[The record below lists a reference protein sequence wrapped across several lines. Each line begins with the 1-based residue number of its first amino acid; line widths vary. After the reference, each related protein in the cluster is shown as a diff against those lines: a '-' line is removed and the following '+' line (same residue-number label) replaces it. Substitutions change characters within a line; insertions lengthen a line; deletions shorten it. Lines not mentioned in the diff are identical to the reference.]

1 MLRRTMMTCA
11 VFCLASQAVII
22 DRIAIVIGNHIVKDS
37 DIERDIRITSFLNN
51 EQPDFS
57 LASRK
62 KAASRLVDQ
71 QIIRDEIE
79 LGEYSVA
86 PASEAE
92 AMLAQI
98 KRERYPTAARYRQAL
113 THYGID
119 DAELKSALMWQTTV
133 LRFIDSRFRPGV
145 LVTDADIQS
154 YYAAHQAEL
163 KREHPGAADANAM
176 RSDIEDIIAGRRVNQ
191 QFYAWLDEQRKQA
204 RVEYR
209 EESLQ

>member
-1 MLRRTMMTCA
+1 MTMWA
-11 VFCLASQAVII
+11 VFCLAAQAVII
-22 DRIAIVIGNHIVKDS
+22 DRIAIVVGNHIVKDS

-51 EQPDFS
+51 EQLDFS
-57 LASRK
+57 LPSRK
-62 KAASRLVDQ
+62 KAASRLIDQ

-79 LGEYSVA
+79 SGEYSVA
-86 PASEAE
+86 PASEAD

-98 KRERYPTAARYRQAL
+98 KRERYPTAERYRQAL
-113 THYGID
+113 AHYGID
-119 DAELKSALMWQTTV
+119 DADLKNALMWQTTV

-154 YYAAHQAEL
+154 YYTAHQAEL
-163 KREHPGAADANAM
+163 RREYPNAADANAM
-176 RSDIEDIIAGRRVNQ
+176 RPDIEDIIAGERVNQ
-191 QFYAWLDEQRKQA
+191 QFYAWLEEQRKQV

>member
-1 MLRRTMMTCA
+1 MCA

-22 DRIAIVIGNHIVKDS
+22 DRIAIVVGNHIVKDS
-37 DIERDIRITSFLNN
+37 DIGRDIRITSFLNN

-57 LASRK
+57 LPSRK
-62 KAASRLVDQ
+62 KAASRLIDQ

-79 LGEYSVA
+79 SGEYSVA
-86 PASEAE
+86 PASETE
-92 AMLAQI
+92 ALLAQI
-98 KRERYPTAARYRQAL
+98 KRERYPTAERYRQGLA
-113 THYGID
+113 HYEID
-119 DAELKSALMWQTTV
+119 DAELKNALMWQTTV

-154 YYAAHQAEL
+154 YYTAHLAEL
-163 KREHPGAADANAM
+163 KREHPDAADANAM
-176 RSDIEDIIAGRRVNQ
+176 RPAIEDIITGERVNQ
-191 QFYAWLDEQRKQA
+191 QFYAWLEEQRKQV